1 VERADSALG
10 PLIKDLGLEDA
21 LRLYRIKQSWKEIL
35 GEPLAMHAA
44 PTALKGGVLHINI
57 ATPVWLQQAGYYKA
71 QILEKL
77 GRLGVVDIRLK
88 LGKIRFSAPPK
99 AKEEQPYKE
108 PDPTLIEELLSSI
121 EDDEV
126 KEAVRRAARKAL
138 GTPRRKSR

>member
-1 VERADSALG
+1 VERAGSALG

-21 LRLYRIKQSWKEIL
+21 LRLYRIKQSWKDIL

-57 ATPVWLQQAGYYKA
+57 STPAWLQQAGYYKA

-77 GRLGVVDIRLK
+77 GRLGVADIRLK
-88 LGKIRFSAPPK
+88 LGKIQFSSPPK
-99 AKEEQPYKE
+99 AKERLSYKE
-108 PDPTLIEELLSSI
+108 PDTALIEELLSSI

-138 GTPRRKSR
+138 GTPPRQSR

>member
-1 VERADSALG
+1 VERAGSALG

-21 LRLYRIKQSWKEIL
+21 LRLYRIKQSWKDIL
-35 GEPLAMHAA
+35 GEPLATHAA

-57 ATPVWLQQAGYYKA
+57 ATPSWLQQAGYYKA

-88 LGKIRFSAPPK
+88 LGKVQPSAHPT
-99 AKEEQPYKE
+99 AKERPSYKE
-108 PDPTLIEELLSSI
+108 PDQALIEELLSSI
-121 EDDEV
+121 EDGEV

-138 GTPRRKSR
+138 GTPRRKSP